1 LAYVQALRV
10 EEAKQMLETGSAP
23 VDVIAREVGY
33 EDSASFRRLFRRL
46 AGMTPGEYR
55 RRFQVP
61 SFVKQAATERKPKRP
76 QRAPKGAARRPAR
89 DAGLGARDERAA
101 PRH

>member
-1 LAYVQALRV
+1 
-10 EEAKQMLETGSAP
+10 MLETGSAP

-46 AGMTPGEYR
+46 AGMTPGDYR
-55 RRFQVP
+55 RRFQIP
-61 SFVKQAATERKPKRP
+61 SFVKQATTERKPKRP
-76 QRAPKGAARRPAR
+76 RRAPKAAARRPPR
-89 DAGLGARDERAA
+89 DATFGRRDERAA